1 MQINDSILDAQERA
15 VFALRQLFLDSGYRR
30 FRMNKFEPY
39 DLYARHKDFLV
50 SDAVL
55 TFTGAGGRLLALR
68 PDVTLSIV
76 KSYQDEGNLRLQYNE
91 NVYRPDPSGGDY
103 REIMQSGIECLG
115 QVGLQETCQV
125 LTLAAHALKRLDIS
139 WVLTL
144 GHMGLLWP
152 AIQACSQIKAEQAQ
166 LMQLVSQKNA
176 GGLTIYA
183 QAQDLDKGAVAELE
197 RLLLLFG
204 DPQDVLS
211 ALAERHSG
219 ERAYQELLCVYES
232 LHAQDLGPHIRI
244 DFSLGADPAYYDG
257 IVFKGYLDGL
267 AQALLSGGRYDPLMR
282 RLHKRSGGIGFA
294 VYLDQLN
301 NLKRETIS

>member
-1 MQINDSILDAQERA
+1 MQINDGLLDAQEKA
-15 VFALRQLFLDSGYRR
+15 VFTLRQLFLDSGYKR
-30 FRMNKFEPY
+30 FRMSKFEAY
-39 DLYARHKDFLV
+39 DLYAKHKDFLV

-55 TFTGAGGRLLALR
+55 TFTGAGGKLMALR

-76 KSYQDEGNLRLQYNE
+76 KSYQEDGDLRLQYNE
-91 NVYRPDPSGGDY
+91 NVYRREPSGGDY

-115 QVGLQETCQV
+115 QVGLQETCRV
-125 LTLAAHALKRLDIS
+125 LTLAARALKCLDSS
-139 WVLTL
+139 WMLTL

-176 GGLTIYA
+176 GGLKSYA
-183 QAQDLDKGAVAELE
+183 QEQDLQEEAVEELE
-197 RLLLLFG
+197 RLLPLFG
-204 DPQDVLS
+204 QPQEVLS
-211 ALAERHSG
+211 ALARRHSG
-219 ERAYQELLCVYES
+219 GTAYQELLCVYES
-232 LHAQDLGPHIRI
+232 LHAQGLGPNIRI

-267 AQALLSGGRYDPLMR
+267 AQPLLSGGRYDPLMR

-294 VYLDQLN
+294 VYLDQLGN
-301 NLKRETIS
+301 FRQEKA

>member
-1 MQINDSILDAQERA
+1 MQINDSILDAQEKA
-15 VFALRQLFLDSGYRR
+15 VFALRQLFLDSGYLR

-55 TFTGAGGRLLALR
+55 TFTGTGGRLLALR

-115 QVGLQETCQV
+115 QVGLQETCQI

-183 QAQDLDKGAVAELE
+183 QAQDLDKEAVTELE

-211 ALAERHSG
+211 ALAERYSG
-219 ERAYQELLCVYES
+219 ERAYHELLCVYES
-232 LHAQDLGPHIRI
+232 LHVQDLGPHIRI

-301 NLKRETIS
+301 NVKQEPIS

>member
-1 MQINDSILDAQERA
+1 MQIDDRILDAQERA
-15 VFALRQLFLDSGYRR
+15 VFALRQLFLDSGFQR

-55 TFTGAGGRLLALR
+55 TFTGTGGRLLALR

-103 REIMQSGIECLG
+103 QEIMQSGIECLG

-125 LTLAAHALKRLDIS
+125 LTLSAHALRCLDNN

-144 GHMGLLWP
+144 GHMGILWP
-152 AIQACSQIKAEQAQ
+152 VIQRCSLNKAEQAQ
-166 LMQLVSQKNA
+166 LMLLVSQKNA
-176 GGLTIYA
+176 GGLKAYA
-183 QAQDLDKGAVAELE
+183 QAQELPRETVAELE

-204 DPQDVLS
+204 DPQEVLT
-211 ALAERHSG
+211 ALAESHEG
-219 ERAYQELLCVYES
+219 ELAYQELRCVYES

-267 AQALLSGGRYDPLMR
+267 AQALLSGGRYDPLMH

-301 NLKRETIS
+301 NFKQETAS

>member
-1 MQINDSILDAQERA
+1 MQINDRILDAQEKA

-76 KSYQDEGNLRLQYNE
+76 KSFQDEGDLRLQYNE

-103 REIMQSGIECLG
+103 REIMQSGIEYLG

-125 LTLAAHALKRLDIS
+125 LTLAAHALKSLDS
-139 WVLTL
+139 NWVLTL

-152 AIQACSQIKAEQAQ
+152 AIQACSQLKADHAQ
-166 LMQLVSQKNA
+166 LMQMVSQKNA
-176 GGLTIYA
+176 GGLKLFA
-183 QAQDLDKGAVAELE
+183 QTQDLDKEAVAQLE
-197 RLLLLFG
+197 RLLMMFG
-204 DPQDVLS
+204 DPQGVL
-211 ALAERHSG
+211 AVLAERHSG
-219 ERAYQELLCVYES
+219 DRAYQELLCVYES
-232 LHAQDLGPHIRI
+232 LRAQDLAPHIRI

-257 IVFKGYLDGL
+257 IVFKGYLDGM

-282 RLHKRSGGIGFA
+282 RMHKLSNGIGFA
-294 VYLDQLN
+294 VYLDQLSS
-301 NLKRETIS
+301 LQQELPS